1 MKNSIET
8 LGELGVV
15 PVVAIEDAKDAV
27 PLGQALIDGGLPCAE
42 ITFRTA
48 AAAEAIAALAQNLPQ
63 VLLGAGTILS
73 TEQASQA
80 VEAGAKFIVS
90 PGFDPFVVD
99 WCIEHQV
106 PIMPGVA
113 TPTEI
118 SMALNRNL
126 KVLKFFPAEVAGGVR
141 ALKAISGPFV
151 GVKFVP
157 TGGINPEN
165 LPDYLGLP
173 AVHACG
179 GSWLVKRKLI
189 SAGKFSEITSLTK
202 EAVEIVQRVRGE
214 GAER

>member
-42 ITFRTA
+42 ITFRTT
-48 AAAEAIAALAQNLPQ
+48 AAAEAIAELAQNLPQ

-73 TEQASQA
+73 AEQASQA

-118 SMALNRNL
+118 SMALNKGL
-126 KVLKFFPAEVAGGVR
+126 TILKFFPAEVAGGVK
-141 ALKAISGPFV
+141 ALKAIAGPFV

-157 TGGINPEN
+157 TGGINPAN
-165 LPDYLGLP
+165 LPDYLALP
-173 AVHACG
+173 VVHACG

-189 SAGKFSEITSLTK
+189 NEGSFDEISRLTK
-202 EAVEIVQRVRGE
+202 EAIEIVQRIRGE

>member
-27 PLGQALIDGGLPCAE
+27 PLGRALIDGGLPCAE

-48 AAAEAIAALAQNLPQ
+48 AAAEAIAELAQNLPQ

-73 TEQASQA
+73 AEQASQA

-118 SMALNRNL
+118 SMALNKGL
-126 KVLKFFPAEVAGGVR
+126 TILKFFPAEVAGGVK
-141 ALKAISGPFV
+141 ALKAIAGPFV

-157 TGGINPEN
+157 TGGINPAN
-165 LPDYLGLP
+165 LPDYLALP

-189 SAGKFSEITSLTK
+189 NEGSFDEISRLTK
-202 EAVEIVQRVRGE
+202 EAIEIVQRIRGE

>member
-48 AAAEAIAALAQNLPQ
+48 PAAMAIAELAQNLPQ
-63 VLLGAGTILS
+63 VLLGAGTIL
-73 TEQASQA
+73 TVEQASQA
-80 VEAGAKFIVS
+80 VDAGAKFIVS
-90 PGFDPFVVD
+90 PGFDPFVVN

-106 PIMPGVA
+106 PVMPGVA

-118 SMALNRNL
+118 SMALNKGL
-126 KVLKFFPAEVAGGVR
+126 KILKFFPAEFAGGVK
-141 ALKAISGPFV
+141 ALKAIAGPFV

-157 TGGINPEN
+157 TGGINPAN
-165 LPDYLGLP
+165 LPDYLALP

-179 GSWLVKRKLI
+179 GSWLVKRNLI
-189 SAGKFSEITSLTK
+189 SEGKFDEITNLTR
-202 EAVEIVQRVRGE
+202 EAVEIVRRIRGKGVQR
-214 GAER
+214 